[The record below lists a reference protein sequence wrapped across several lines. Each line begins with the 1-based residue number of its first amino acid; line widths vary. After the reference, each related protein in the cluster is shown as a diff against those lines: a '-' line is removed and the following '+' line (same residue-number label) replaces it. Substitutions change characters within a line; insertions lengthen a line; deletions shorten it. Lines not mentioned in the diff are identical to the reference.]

1 MIRPVVAAIF
11 LGALFSSPPGFGR
24 GTTSKFQQA
33 ASAQAAPEGVAPAA
47 AAPTRVVTQTQADRD
62 LLEGRLM
69 MARKDYQGA
78 ALMFE
83 KLARQYPHDSAYP
96 NFAGIALMQQTDLEG
111 ARRMFER
118 AVKIDKKFADGYNNL
133 GTVWFSL
140 KDYRKAI
147 RQYQKALVLKPDT
160 AAYYTNL
167 GYAYFNLN
175 KLPEALDMFH
185 RALAID
191 PLVFDATARDGPIL
205 QDRSVGDHGLFN
217 YTMAKS
223 YAQLGD
229 GKHCAMYLRRAS
241 EEGYKQLIKARTDPA
256 FAQVL
261 ANPDVQMVLDQ
272 LAPLPAAPADSAP
285 AEAPKT

>member
-1 MIRPVVAAIF
+1 MKKPIVAAIF
-11 LGALFSSPPGFGR
+11 LAAFFAAPSVFAQNGASGSQP
-24 GTTSKFQQA
+24 S
-33 ASAQAAPEGVAPAA
+33 ASAGPAVAAPSKVI
-47 AAPTRVVTQTQADRD
+47 TQTQADRD
-62 LLEGRLM
+62 LLDGRLM
-69 MARKDYQGA
+69 MARKDYAGA
-78 ALMFE
+78 AQIFE

-96 NFAGIALMQQTDLEG
+96 NFAGIALMQQVDLEG

-118 AVKIDKKFADGYNNL
+118 SVKIDKKFADGFNNL

-147 RQYQKALVLKPDT
+147 REYQKALTLQPDT

-167 GYAYFNLN
+167 GYAYFNMN

-185 RALAID
+185 HALAID
-191 PLVFDATARDGPIL
+191 PEVFDATARDGPIL

-229 GKHCAMYLRRAS
+229 GKHCAEYLRRAY
-241 EEGYKQLIKARTDPA
+241 EEGYKQLIKARTDPV

-261 ANPDVQMVLDQ
+261 ANPDVQKVLDQ
-272 LAPLPAAPADSAP
+272 FAPLPAAPVAA
-285 AEAPKT
+285 AGAAPKT